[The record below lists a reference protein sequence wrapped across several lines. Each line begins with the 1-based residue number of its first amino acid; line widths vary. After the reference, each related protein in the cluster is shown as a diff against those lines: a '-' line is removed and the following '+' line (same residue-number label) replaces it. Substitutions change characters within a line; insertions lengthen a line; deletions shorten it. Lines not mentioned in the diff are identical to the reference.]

1 MRRVVLASIFLLVGC
16 CKTEIINETM
26 PRDIDTTATKV
37 HKEFPT
43 DTTDRADTA
52 RVPIGWNPSVEDW
65 SEQNQ
70 DIYGH

>member
-1 MRRVVLASIFLLVGC
+1 MIALLIILLLSSC
-16 CKTEIINETM
+16 MKTEIINAPM
-26 PRDIDTTATKV
+26 PMDIDTTATKV
-37 HKEFPT
+37 HKEFPA

-70 DIYGH
+70 DIYGY

>member
-1 MRRVVLASIFLLVGC
+1 ML
-16 CKTEIINETM
+16 M
-26 PRDIDTTATKV
+26 DIDTTATKV
-37 HKEFPT
+37 HKEFPA
-43 DTTDRADTA
+43 DTTDAADTA

>member
-1 MRRVVLASIFLLVGC
+1 MRRVVLASIFLLAGC

-26 PRDIDTTATKV
+26 PMDIDTTATKV
-37 HKEFPT
+37 HKEFPA

-65 SEQNQ
+65 ENEQN
-70 DIYGH
+70 INIE

>member
-1 MRRVVLASIFLLVGC
+1 MIALLIILLLSSC
-16 CKTEIINETM
+16 MKTEIINAPM
-26 PRDIDTTATKV
+26 PMDIDTTATKV
-37 HKEFPT
+37 HKDFPA

-70 DIYGH
+70 DIYGY